1 MANLCNFNSS
11 IIHYLLIPEK
21 NIKSIFPDPSSAN
34 KDGLLAV
41 GGDLYVQTL
50 IQAYSK
56 GIFPWYDETSP
67 ILWWSP
73 DPRFI
78 LTPKQLIISKS
89 LAQTIKSDR
98 FECRVDTAFKE
109 VIHACSIAKRKGE
122 PGTWITIDME
132 KAYIDLHQSGYAH
145 SVETFYNGEL
155 TGGLYGVS
163 LGGAF
168 FGESMFQIKRDA
180 SKVALHYLVQLLTK
194 WEFDF
199 IDVQVP
205 SDHMKRL
212 GAKEIPRD
220 EFLAM
225 LKESLEKPTRKGYWR
240 KEVSDEK

>member
-1 MANLCNFNSS
+1 LINLCNFNSS
-11 IIHYLLIPEK
+11 IIHDSLVPEK
-21 NIKSIFPDPSSAN
+21 KIKDIFPDPLSAD

-41 GGDLYVQTL
+41 GGDLSVYTL

-56 GIFPWYDETSP
+56 GIFPWYDDTSP

-78 LTPKQLIISKS
+78 LIPEQILISKS

-98 FECRVDTAFKE
+98 FECCMDTAFEE
-109 VIHACSIAKRKGE
+109 VIHACSIAKRKDQS
-122 PGTWITIDME
+122 GTWITTDME
-132 KAYIDLHQSGYAH
+132 KAYIDLHHSGYAH

-180 SKVALHYLVQLLTK
+180 SKVALHYLVQLLK
-194 WEFDF
+194 NWEFDF
-199 IDVQVP
+199 IDAQVP
-205 SDHMKRL
+205 GNHMRSL
-212 GAKEIPRD
+212 GAKEISRD
-220 EFLAM
+220 EFLKI
-225 LKESLEKPTRKGYWR
+225 LEQSLEKPTRMGRWVLER
-240 KEVSDEK
+240 